1 MSVNTWERDLSKIMF
16 LWQSHLLNQY
26 ISYTFAHMPAK
37 YKNSYDAYVINKG
50 FESFEN
56 LYEANRIIVNENTPD
71 ADFKE
76 RKKLLRKGIGLL
88 NACASAAHIY
98 MDHVRKA
105 DGINEEDAI
114 LLDANDIKK
123 LLAEK
128 YHVPE
133 SNVIKSQYSY
143 TIIKEESEN
152 TNE

>member
-50 FESFEN
+50 FESFEK

-76 RKKLLRKGIGLL
+76 RKKLLRKGIGLPGTTNFCNVNNNG
-88 NACASAAHIY
+88 NA
-98 MDHVRKA
+98 
-105 DGINEEDAI
+105 
-114 LLDANDIKK
+114 
-123 LLAEK
+123 
-128 YHVPE
+128 
-133 SNVIKSQYSY
+133 
-143 TIIKEESEN
+143 N
-152 TNE
+152 TNNATNTNGISPFGCIGQYWRRVT